1 MWKISNATS
10 QSRNNVRLKIEKT
23 MRNSSF
29 VLGGVVALVSLAASQ
44 SPSSS
49 QVPIGPAHRDTV
61 FITKGELDKAAT
73 ARANG
78 AATGLASLG
87 AVRAGDDR
95 INVDVLQRSG
105 SREEAPV
112 SHKIVTEIYYI
123 LEGGGEIET
132 GGEIPNP
139 QPMTTATGD
148 PVNPANIGPSIRG
161 EKIVGGSTRHI
172 AKGDVVMIP
181 PNVPHRFKTLDGSIT
196 YMVVRVNPD
205 YEKGK

>member
-1 MWKISNATS
+1 
-10 QSRNNVRLKIEKT
+10 

-44 SPSSS
+44 SPPSSPVSS
-49 QVPIGPAHRDTV
+49 QVPVGPAHRDTV
-61 FITKGELDKAAT
+61 FITKSELDKAAT
-73 ARANG
+73 VRASG
-78 AATGLASLG
+78 ATTGLASLG

-105 SREEAPV
+105 PREETPV
-112 SHKIVTEIYYI
+112 SHKIVPEIYYI

-139 QPMTTATGD
+139 QPMTTPSGE

-161 EKIVGGSTRHI
+161 EKMIGGATRHI

-181 PNVPHRFKTLDGSIT
+181 PNVPHRFKALDGSIT
-196 YMVVRVNPD
+196 YIVVRVNPG